1 MSTVKDADHTFS
13 TRPAESVAIEQTLLW
28 LDRRFGRGYPY
39 TWQGEPPS
47 VTLPGGPSATR
58 APPSRC
64 PCSPPARSSTRPM
77 PSATSPSPAWR
88 MELPD
93 GRSFALTD
101 ALRRLVALVDGHR
114 TVAEIAAALSAEM
127 GRQVSPEQIST
138 LLHDRLAPL
147 GVLTPDARGEGDED
161 ESGMTDILIR
171 CYQPGDSCARCWTT
185 SRASPAAP
193 TT

>member
-1 MSTVKDADHTFS
+1 
-13 TRPAESVAIEQTLLW
+13 
-28 LDRRFGRGYPY
+28 
-39 TWQGEPPS
+39 
-47 VTLPGGPSATR
+47 
-58 APPSRC
+58 
-64 PCSPPARSSTRPM
+64 
-77 PSATSPSPAWR
+77 

-127 GRQVSPEQIST
+127 GRQVSPQQIST

-171 CYQPGDSCARCWTT
+171 CYQPLAISCARCWTT
-185 SRASPAAP
+185 LRASLVAP